1 MMTRMMGKYL
11 LVLLLLLPTTLL
23 FVGQSKIS
31 RNIAF
36 ADDSMEGEDEEAI
49 VETDEGPA
57 EEEVGEDTDTGV
69 TDQEQEEESEEEEPA
84 LKASPD
90 AATFILFT
98 KPSGSGQE
106 LPAGKT
112 VRFLVGFTNKGYGEF
127 TVESMDASLR
137 YPQDYSYYI
146 QNYTTLTLNRVVESK
161 RQATFEYSFVPSE
174 SFSSRPFGL
183 TVNVNYKDGQDN
195 QFQSAVFNDTI
206 QVVESEE
213 GLDGETFFMYVF
225 LAALALL
232 LLVGAQQLVSSM
244 GRKRM
249 SKPRP
254 AVEMGTQNADI
265 DYDWIPK
272 ETIKEMNRSPGRSPK
287 QSPRQRRSK
296 RSSGSAE
303 E

>member
-1 MMTRMMGKYL
+1 MKILGRYL
-11 LVLLLLLPTTLL
+11 LVLLLLLPTTII
-23 FVGQSKIS
+23 FVGQSKGS
-31 RNIAF
+31 SNIAF
-36 ADDSMEGEDEEAI
+36 ADDSMEGEDEEAT
-49 VETDEGPA
+49 VESDEA
-57 EEEVGEDTDTGV
+57 AADSEEEAKVTGEDADSGV
-69 TDQEQEEESEEEEPA
+69 TDQEEGEAEEPA
-84 LKASPD
+84 LKSSPD
-90 AATFILFT
+90 AATYIHFI
-98 KPSGSGQE
+98 KPIGNGHE
-106 LPAGKT
+106 LPAGKP

-146 QNYTTLTLNRVVESK
+146 QNYTTLALNLVVESK
-161 RQATFEYSFVPSE
+161 RQATFEYSFIPSE

-183 TVNVNYKDGQDN
+183 SVNVNYKDGQNN

-213 GLDGETFFMYVF
+213 GLDGETFFLYVF
-225 LAALALL
+225 LAAVAML
-232 LLVGAQQLVSSM
+232 LLVGAQQLVSSL
-244 GRKRM
+244 GRKRLY
-249 SKPRP
+249 KPRP

-287 QSPRQRRSK
+287 QSPRQRRNL

>member
-1 MMTRMMGKYL
+1 MKILGRYL
-11 LVLLLLLPTTLL
+11 LVLLLLLPTTIL
-23 FVGQSKIS
+23 FVGQSKVS
-31 RNIAF
+31 SNVAF
-36 ADDSMEGEDEEAI
+36 ADDSMEGEDEEAT
-49 VETDEGPA
+49 VETDEGQA
-57 EEEVGEDTDTGV
+57 DSEDEARGGGEDADTGV
-69 TDQEQEEESEEEEPA
+69 TDQEEEEAEEPA

-90 AATFILFT
+90 AATCIHFT
-98 KPSGSGQE
+98 KPTGNGHE

-127 TVESMDASLR
+127 TVESMEASLR

-146 QNYTTLTLNRVVESK
+146 QNYTSLTLNRVVESK
-161 RQATFEYSFVPSE
+161 RQATFEYSFIPSE

-183 TVNVNYKDGQDN
+183 TVNINYKDGQN
-195 QFQSAVFNDTI
+195 NPFQSAVFNDTI

-225 LAALALL
+225 LAALGIL
-232 LLVGAQQLVSSM
+232 LLVGAQQLVSSLS
-244 GRKRM
+244 RKRL

-272 ETIKEMNRSPGRSPK
+272 ETIKEMNRSPGRSPR
-287 QSPRQRRSK
+287 QSPRQRRSH